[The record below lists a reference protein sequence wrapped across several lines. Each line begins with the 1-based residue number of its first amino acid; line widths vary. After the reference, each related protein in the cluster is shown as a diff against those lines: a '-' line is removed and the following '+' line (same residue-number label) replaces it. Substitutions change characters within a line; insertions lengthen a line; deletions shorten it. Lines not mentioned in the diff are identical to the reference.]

1 MRESKTVEFKE
12 SVSNSFL
19 KTVSAFANYG
29 GGTVYFGVADDGA
42 TVGLRDPVGAC
53 LDIENR
59 INDSISPVPEFT
71 LSVRES
77 TSTVELKVMPGMA
90 TPYLY
95 RAKAFKRADS
105 ATVEV
110 DRVELMRLALAGSNL
125 RFEQLPADNQD
136 LTFTCL
142 GAALRDELGLEKF
155 DSDTLKTLDLLSPT
169 GSYNN
174 AAAILADSSSFPGID
189 VARFGESISMILKR
203 ATYEGASVLAE
214 FDDAVRL
221 FRDAYCYE
229 LVKDVHRTTVETIP
243 VSAFREALA
252 NAVVHRTWDVA
263 ARVRVSMY
271 PDRVEVS
278 SPGGLPAGMSEEE
291 YLSGRVSVMRNPILA
306 NVFYRLN
313 IIEAFGTGVIRIRE
327 AFEHSVTKPEFV
339 ISENSIVVVLPL
351 LKEDRG
357 LTEDQQLVYDLLGP
371 ARLMS
376 AGELDRHVSFSRSKL
391 TGILK
396 QLISLG
402 LVETSG
408 TGRGLKYRRVS

>member
-42 TVGLRDPVGAC
+42 TVGLRDPAGAC

-95 RAKAFKRADS
+95 RAKAYKRADS

-174 AAAILADSSSFPGID
+174 AAAILADNSSFPGID

-229 LVKDVHRTTVETIP
+229 LVKDVRRTTVESIP

-402 LVETSG
+402 LAETSG

>member
-174 AAAILADSSSFPGID
+174 AAAILADNSSFPGID
-189 VARFGESISMILKR
+189 VARFGESISMILK
-203 ATYEGASVLAE
+203 A
-214 FDDAVRL
+214 
-221 FRDAYCYE
+221 
-229 LVKDVHRTTVETIP
+229 
-243 VSAFREALA
+243 
-252 NAVVHRTWDVA
+252 
-263 ARVRVSMY
+263 
-271 PDRVEVS
+271 
-278 SPGGLPAGMSEEE
+278 
-291 YLSGRVSVMRNPILA
+291 
-306 NVFYRLN
+306 
-313 IIEAFGTGVIRIRE
+313 
-327 AFEHSVTKPEFV
+327 
-339 ISENSIVVVLPL
+339 
-351 LKEDRG
+351 
-357 LTEDQQLVYDLLGP
+357 
-371 ARLMS
+371 
-376 AGELDRHVSFSRSKL
+376 RHV
-391 TGILK
+391 
-396 QLISLG
+396 
-402 LVETSG
+402 
-408 TGRGLKYRRVS
+408 

>member
-291 YLSGRVSVMRNPILA
+291 YLSGRVSVMRNLILA

-402 LVETSG
+402 LAETSG

>member
-271 PDRVEVS
+271 PDRV
-278 SPGGLPAGMSEEE
+278 PARAAC
-291 YLSGRVSVMRNPILA
+291 L
-306 NVFYRLN
+306 
-313 IIEAFGTGVIRIRE
+313 
-327 AFEHSVTKPEFV
+327 HKPKRDQ
-339 ISENSIVVVLPL
+339 L
-351 LKEDRG
+351 LKD
-357 LTEDQQLVYDLLGP
+357 
-371 ARLMS
+371 
-376 AGELDRHVSFSRSKL
+376 SRKL
-391 TGILK
+391 
-396 QLISLG
+396 
-402 LVETSG
+402 
-408 TGRGLKYRRVS
+408 

>member
-155 DSDTLKTLDLLSPT
+155 DSDTLKALDLLSPT

-174 AAAILADSSSFPGID
+174 AAAILADNSSFPGID

-371 ARLMS
+371 ARLMP

>member
-174 AAAILADSSSFPGID
+174 AAAILADNSSFPGID

-339 ISENSIVVVLPL
+339 ISENSTVVVLPL

-357 LTEDQQLVYDLLGP
+357 LTEDQQLVHDLLGP

>member
-42 TVGLRDPVGAC
+42 TVGLRDPAGAC

-59 INDSISPVPEFT
+59 INGSISPVPEFT

-95 RAKAFKRADS
+95 RAKAYKRADS

-174 AAAILADSSSFPGID
+174 AAAILADNSSFPGID

-243 VSAFREALA
+243 VSSFREALA

-313 IIEAFGTGVIRIRE
+313 IIEAFGTGVIRIKE

-408 TGRGLKYRRVS
+408 ASRGLKYRRVS

>member
-29 GGTVYFGVADDGA
+29 GGTVYFGVAGDGA
-42 TVGLRDPVGAC
+42 TVGLRDPAGAC

-95 RAKAFKRADS
+95 RAKAYKRADS

-174 AAAILADSSSFPGID
+174 AAAILADNSSFPGID

-229 LVKDVHRTTVETIP
+229 LVKDVRRTTVETIP

-402 LVETSG
+402 LAETSG

>member
-42 TVGLRDPVGAC
+42 TVGLRDPAGAC

-402 LVETSG
+402 LAETSG

>member
-29 GGTVYFGVADDGA
+29 GGTVYFGVAGDGA
-42 TVGLRDPVGAC
+42 AVGLRDPAGAC

-95 RAKAFKRADS
+95 RAKAYKRADS

-174 AAAILADSSSFPGID
+174 AAAILADNSSFPGID

-229 LVKDVHRTTVETIP
+229 LVKDVRRTTVESIP

-402 LVETSG
+402 LAETSG

>member
-402 LVETSG
+402 LAETSG

>member
-174 AAAILADSSSFPGID
+174 AAAILADNSSFPGID

-371 ARLMS
+371 ARLMP

-402 LVETSG
+402 LAETSG

>member
-42 TVGLRDPVGAC
+42 TVGLRDPAGAC

-174 AAAILADSSSFPGID
+174 AAAILADNSSFPGID

-402 LVETSG
+402 LAETSG

>member
-95 RAKAFKRADS
+95 RAKAYKRADS

-155 DSDTLKTLDLLSPT
+155 DSDTLKTLDLLSPA

-174 AAAILADSSSFPGID
+174 AAAILADNSSFPGID

-203 ATYEGASVLAE
+203 ATYEEASVLAE

-402 LVETSG
+402 LAETSG